1 MSIKNSKFNRRGV
14 SSIIVVNLFVVMMIF
29 AFMTLNIS
37 NNQRHFTAAQ
47 ISSDLA
53 SRWGVDA
60 LSRSNDTATISSE
73 IRDLVDRNWS
83 VSLAMS
89 PKAIRESNK
98 VNLDVNIQIG
108 SASLKNGEFQFIDN
122 ASPANAVRVT
132 AAGKVDSVGFMPVF
146 GGQQSIA
153 RTATAMALER
163 DLCLVIDRSG
173 SMNFD
178 LNTGN
183 WMYDYGQHPYNKMS
197 TSKNKKHRKNS
208 WQWWHYW
215 PHPTRSRWSTMIPAV
230 YGLAEEL
237 MTTNQNELFSI
248 VSYSSAVNYKFYD
261 HSLNIRNY
269 QPPTAG
275 IEVQPTSNYQT
286 AAQTLDNK
294 YKYDHIVA
302 GATNISAGID
312 QATQVLT
319 GPSSRP
325 HAFKTMI
332 VMTDGQYNQG
342 RSPWLAAEDAA
353 ALGIEVYTVTFSKQA
368 DQNSMIK
375 TAENGNGR
383 HFHAPDGDALED
395 IFREIANIPPSAYIE

>member
-1 MSIKNSKFNRRGV
+1 MSFKNPKLNRTGA
-14 SSIIVVNLFVVMMIF
+14 SAIIVVNLFVVMMIF
-29 AFMTLNIS
+29 GFMTLNIS

-60 LSRSNDTATISSE
+60 LSRTTNTTTVE
-73 IRDLVDRNWS
+73 NQVRDLVHRNWS
-83 VSLAMS
+83 VSGAIS
-89 PKAIRESNK
+89 PETVRGDNRD
-98 VNLDVNIQIG
+98 NLDVNIQIG
-108 SASLKNGEFQFIDN
+108 SARLQNGDFQFVDN
-122 ASPANAVRVT
+122 ARPANSVRVT
-132 AAGKVDSVGFMPVF
+132 AAGNLKSVGFMPSF
-146 GGQQSIA
+146 GGPQSIA
-153 RTATAMALER
+153 RAATAMALER

-197 TSKNKKHRKNS
+197 TSNYSSHRRNS

-248 VSYSSAVNYKFYD
+248 VSYSSAVNYNFYD
-261 HSLNIRNY
+261 HSLRIQNFR
-269 QPPTAG
+269 PPTAG
-275 IEVQPTSNYQT
+275 IEVEPTSNYQA

-294 YKYDHIVA
+294 YKYNHIVA
-302 GATNISAGID
+302 GSTNISAGID
-312 QATQVLT
+312 QASLVLT
-319 GPSSRP
+319 GSNSRP
-325 HAFKTMI
+325 NAYKTMI

-342 RSPWLAAEDAA
+342 RAPWLASADAA
-353 ALGIEVYTVTFSKQA
+353 AQGIEVYTVTFSNQA
-368 DQNSMIK
+368 DQSSMIR
-375 TAENGNGR
+375 TSTNGNGK
-383 HFHAPDGDALED
+383 HFHAPNGDALEE
-395 IFREIANIPPSAYIE
+395 IFREIANIPPSAFIE